1 MTTTDFTLRQGQT
14 LLQMPR
20 LTPEL
25 IADLLAMEPRAVVRR
40 DDDMRV
46 IGIDLPL
53 PDGITYSDG
62 TRVRSALLGDRV
74 ARDHSG
80 DWLVVHTS

>member
-14 LLQMPR
+14 LLQAPR

-25 IADLLAMEPRAVVRR
+25 IADLLAMEPRAAVRR

-62 TRVRSALLGDRV
+62 TRARSALLGDRV
-74 ARDHSG
+74 ARDRFG
-80 DWLVVHTS
+80 DWLVVHAP

>member
-1 MTTTDFTLRQGQT
+1 MTATDFTLRRGQT
-14 LLQMPR
+14 LLQAPR

-25 IADLLAMEPRAVVRR
+25 IDDLLALEPRAVVRR

-46 IGIDLPL
+46 VGVDLPL

-74 ARDHSG
+74 ARDRFG